1 VHLPISFYY
10 KVAKLHRF
18 HIHAS
23 IEAFYGHYTNL
34 RIINLKCIPVANLG
48 YTISPSPCWKQLLNF
63 GCLRESGPQV
73 FMNEFP
79 HCSFEASNRAGDLT
93 AFMQQI
99 PDTRIV
105 IRVNATKIP
114 SRITALLLQ
123 SASQPAVA
131 LPEPSRRWRSMSP

>member
-105 IRVNATKIP
+105 IRVNACTNRRFWSEFAGHHVRTIHWYE
-114 SRITALLLQ
+114 LLQ
-123 SASQPAVA
+123 KIQTK
-131 LPEPSRRWRSMSP
+131 RR